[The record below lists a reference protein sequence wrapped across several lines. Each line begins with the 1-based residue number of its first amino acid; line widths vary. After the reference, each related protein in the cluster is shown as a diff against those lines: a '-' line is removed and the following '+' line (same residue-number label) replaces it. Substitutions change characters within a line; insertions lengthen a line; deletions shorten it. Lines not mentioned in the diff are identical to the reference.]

1 VEIRSR
7 RAPGFVIQT
16 FDLLGSGRFRTT
28 VQLTSERPYALV
40 PNAKR
45 AVAASILG
53 MFFVAIVSATPNS
66 PFYPVLPTGMEAANP
81 LRWLSGVLGLGHLG
95 ITALMVVGLL
105 ATVSAAIGFVLLM
118 RETWAGRVPVRTVV
132 LLVLAFHAVVLML
145 PLLFSR
151 DVYSYAFYG
160 RIVSTYRANP
170 YGVTPSDFPLNSLFP
185 LTWPGWRSTTS
196 VYGPLFTWMS
206 ALMTSVVKKP
216 SEVVTS
222 FQLLAAA
229 ASLGTIAVVGR
240 LVQRV
245 RPERTAFAIA
255 MIGCNPIV
263 IYHVVG
269 GGHNDML
276 VAFFVAC
283 AVSLLFAKRELLSAV
298 ALALGMSI
306 KASAVVPLALLIVAI
321 VANAPPERRRR
332 VLALYGG
339 VAAAVWLSLAL
350 PFMRGGNPISALFG
364 VSSHD
369 SWMAPGQLIVRGAS
383 GLGGLIGG
391 DALRSPFATFAR
403 IGLFA
408 GSLAAVTAIGHR
420 VWTSTRARTPE
431 ALAAGWCWAFLAITL
446 PSPVLF
452 TWYLVWALPLAWVMP
467 KIARRGMVIL
477 SAFFVVTQLVTET
490 SRLPAFLRTVK
501 LPFGHPIAI
510 AVCVWVGLDLI
521 RRLRRGTPLD
531 AETDEPAFGD
541 TFEASEQPVLQTLP
555 DLHDEPV
562 VGESLLAEP
571 IVIDLN
577 PVSVETTSP
586 DPPEPATLTS

>member
-1 VEIRSR
+1 
-7 RAPGFVIQT
+7 
-16 FDLLGSGRFRTT
+16 
-28 VQLTSERPYALV
+28 VQLTSDRPSSLA
-40 PNAKR
+40 PIAKR
-45 AVAASILG
+45 AVVASVIG
-53 MFFVAIVSATPNS
+53 MVFVAIVSATPNS

-95 ITALMVVGLL
+95 ITALMILGMA
-105 ATVSAAIGFVLLM
+105 ATISAAVGFVLLV
-118 RETWAGRVPVRTVV
+118 REAWAGRIPVRTVV
-132 LLVLAFHAVVLML
+132 LLAIAFHALVLML

-151 DVYSYAFYG
+151 DVYSYALYG
-160 RIVSTYRANP
+160 RMVSTYRANP
-170 YGVTPSDFPLNSLFP
+170 YTMTPSDFPLNSLFP
-185 LTWPGWRSTTS
+185 LTWPGWRGTTS

-216 SEVVTS
+216 SEIVTS

-263 IYHVVG
+263 VYHVVG
-269 GGHNDML
+269 GGHNDIL

-298 ALALGMSI
+298 ALALGMSV

-339 VAAAVWLSLAL
+339 VVAGVWIALAL
-350 PFMRGGNPISALFG
+350 PFMRGSNPTLG
-364 VSSHD
+364 LLEVSSHD

-391 DALRSPFATFAR
+391 DALREPFATAAR

-408 GSLAAVTAIGHR
+408 GSLVAVFAIGR
-420 VWTSTRARTPE
+420 RIWTSVQARTPE
-431 ALAAGWCWAFLAITL
+431 AMAAAWGWAFLAITL

-490 SRLPAFLRTVK
+490 SRLPTFLQSVK

-510 AVCVWVGLDLI
+510 AVCVWVGVDLV

-541 TFEASEQPVLQTLP
+541 GFESRGPEDIETLIVIEDVRSADP
-555 DLHDEPV
+555 AV
-562 VGESLLAEP
+562 ESL
-571 IVIDLN
+571 
-577 PVSVETTSP
+577 TSSH
-586 DPPEPATLTS
+586 A

>member
-1 VEIRSR
+1 
-7 RAPGFVIQT
+7 
-16 FDLLGSGRFRTT
+16 
-28 VQLTSERPYALV
+28 VQASLERPSSLV

-45 AVAASILG
+45 AVAASIIG
-53 MFFVAIVSATPNS
+53 MVFVAIVSATPNS

-81 LRWLSGVLGLGHLG
+81 LRWLSSVFGLGHLD
-95 ITALMVVGLL
+95 ITALMFVGLL
-105 ATVSAAIGFVLLM
+105 ATISAAIGFVLLV
-118 RETWAGRVPVRTVV
+118 REAWAGRIPVRTVV
-132 LLVLAFHAVVLML
+132 LLAIAFHAIVLML

-160 RIVSTYRANP
+160 RIVTTYHANP
-170 YGVTPSDFPLNSLFP
+170 YGATPSDFPLNSLFP
-185 LTWPGWRSTTS
+185 LTWPGWRGTTS
-196 VYGPLFTWMS
+196 VYGPLFTWVS

-216 SEVVTS
+216 TGLIEG
-222 FQLLAAA
+222 FQLLAAV

-269 GGHNDML
+269 GGHNDIL

-298 ALALGMSI
+298 ALALGMSV

-321 VANAPPERRRR
+321 VANAEPERRRR

-339 VAAAVWLSLAL
+339 VVAGVWLTLAL
-350 PFMRGGNPISALFG
+350 PFMRGGNPISALLE

-391 DALRSPFATFAR
+391 DALRAPFATGAR
-403 IGLFA
+403 VALFA
-408 GSLAAVTAIGHR
+408 ASIAAVVAIGHR
-420 VWTSTRARTPE
+420 IWTSTRARTPE
-431 ALAAGWCWAFLAITL
+431 ALAAGWGWAFLAITL

-452 TWYLVWALPLAWVMP
+452 TWYLVWALPVAWVMP

-501 LPFGHPIAI
+501 LPFGHPIAV
-510 AVCVWVGLDLI
+510 AVCVWVGYDLV
-521 RRLRRGTPLD
+521 RRLRKGTPLD
-531 AETDEPAFGD
+531 EEIDEPALGD
-541 TFEASEQPVLQTLP
+541 RFESGQERPTEFDVIADP
-555 DLHDEPV
+555 
-562 VGESLLAEP
+562 P
-571 IVIDLN
+571 IVEPELIDLTALD
-577 PVSVETTSP
+577 PERSGSP
-586 DPPEPATLTS
+586 ARPAALSS

>member
-7 RAPGFVIQT
+7 RAPGLVVQT
-16 FDLLGSGRFRTT
+16 RGRSDSGRFRSI
-28 VQLTSERPYALV
+28 VQASVERPSSLV

-45 AVAASILG
+45 AVAASIIG
-53 MFFVAIVSATPNS
+53 MVFVAIVSATPNS

-81 LRWLSGVLGLGHLG
+81 LRWLSSVLGLGHLD
-95 ITALMVVGLL
+95 ITALMFVGLL
-105 ATVSAAIGFVLLM
+105 ATISAAVGFVLLI
-118 RETWAGRVPVRTVV
+118 REAWAGRIPVRTVV
-132 LLVLAFHAVVLML
+132 LLAIAFHAIVLML

-160 RIVSTYRANP
+160 RIVTTYHANP
-170 YGVTPSDFPLNSLFP
+170 YGATPSDFPLNSLFP
-185 LTWPGWRSTTS
+185 LTWPGWRGTTS
-196 VYGPLFTWMS
+196 VYGPLFTWLS

-216 SEVVTS
+216 TGLIEG
-222 FQLLAAA
+222 FQLLAAV

-245 RPERTAFAIA
+245 RPERTAFAMA

-269 GGHNDML
+269 GGHNDIL

-298 ALALGMSI
+298 ALALGMSV
-306 KASAVVPLALLIVAI
+306 KASAVVPLALLVVAI
-321 VANAPPERRRR
+321 VANAEPERRRR

-339 VAAAVWLSLAL
+339 VVAGVWLTLAL
-350 PFMRGGNPISALFG
+350 PFMRGGNPISGLLQ
-364 VSSHD
+364 VSTHD

-391 DALRSPFATFAR
+391 NVLRAPFATGAR
-403 IGLFA
+403 IALFA
-408 GSLAAVTAIGHR
+408 ASIVAVLAIGHR
-420 VWTSTRARTPE
+420 IWTSTRARTPE
-431 ALAAGWCWAFLAITL
+431 ALAAGWGWAFLAITL

-452 TWYLVWALPLAWVMP
+452 TWYLVWALPLVWVMP

-477 SAFFVVTQLVTET
+477 SAFFVVTQLVTEP
-490 SRLPAFLRTVK
+490 SRLPAILRTVK

-510 AVCVWVGLDLI
+510 AVCVWVGYDLV
-521 RRLRRGTPLD
+521 RRLRKGTPLD
-531 AETDEPAFGD
+531 EETEEPALGD
-541 TFEASEQPVLQTLP
+541 RFESGHERPTERF
-555 DLHDEPV
+555 D
-562 VGESLLAEP
+562 VGEDTP
-571 IVIDLN
+571 IVEPELIDLTALD
-577 PVSVETTSP
+577 PDRSGSP
-586 DPPEPATLTS
+586 ARPAALSS